1 MPSRPAVPSRKYGPG
16 SDALWGAV
24 AVLGCVMLVGAVVT
38 PLWRLLVTEA
48 SWALLVLTPLN
59 VLLSVFVLAGAWRRT
74 SWGAPHDTVPPGTA
88 LG

>member
-1 MPSRPAVPSRKYGPG
+1 M
-16 SDALWGAV
+16 
-24 AVLGCVMLVGAVVT
+24 LGFVMVVGAVVT
-38 PLWRLLVTEA
+38 PLWRLLVTDA

-74 SWGAPHDTVPPGTA
+74 SRGAPHDTVPPSTA